1 MSTYYLFLRILC
13 AAVVVY
19 GITNRTEYELILR
32 LKDINNGSFSQ
43 NLSITG
49 LENENEPNANA
60 YSIIGLLDT
69 NLYTLDDG
77 TFQFKLNY
85 TNNPGSVDELIWKQS
100 SWLNETGISGYEP
113 IQVVERPDINWSQQ
127 FLGLGLSDY
136 PLDCYLD
143 GNGETYD
150 NWNCLGPFSYLLS
163 HWRNYTAFP
172 GFNLHEAISQS
183 LHIAT
188 TKYSL
193 ILRLKNVSE
202 GLFSTELRENG
213 LENED
218 NQGANTYSVIGN
230 VNTVNVRDYDGKYK
244 FKLIYVDK
252 YGAMDV
258 LIWKQSSWITETSGG
273 KGNEYGVTPTAIEQ

>member
-113 IQVVERPDINWSQQ
+113 IQVVERPDII
-127 FLGLGLSDY
+127 
-136 PLDCYLD
+136 PLFIMLVLC
-143 GNGETYD
+143 
-150 NWNCLGPFSYLLS
+150 W
-163 HWRNYTAFP
+163 
-172 GFNLHEAISQS
+172 
-183 LHIAT
+183 
-188 TKYSL
+188 
-193 ILRLKNVSE
+193 
-202 GLFSTELRENG
+202 
-213 LENED
+213 
-218 NQGANTYSVIGN
+218 
-230 VNTVNVRDYDGKYK
+230 
-244 FKLIYVDK
+244 YVWWV
-252 YGAMDV
+252 DV
-258 LIWKQSSWITETSGG
+258 VCIH
-273 KGNEYGVTPTAIEQ
+273 